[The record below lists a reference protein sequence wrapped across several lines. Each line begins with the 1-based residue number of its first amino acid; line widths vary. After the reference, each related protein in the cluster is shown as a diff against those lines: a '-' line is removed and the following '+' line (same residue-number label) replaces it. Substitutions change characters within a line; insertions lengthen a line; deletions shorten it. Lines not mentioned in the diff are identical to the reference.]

1 MPIDLKLI
9 DDATVNASKS
19 LQHRIQTKSQSLFKL
34 DNFLTESL
42 MDKLYKFFSSDCNW
56 IPQLDSKNQI
66 VDSRK
71 KINWLAD
78 SVVEETH
85 IVFENLTPIIQKIF
99 NRTLKFD
106 GISIWQDTTN
116 FFVSRHSDNPKIELA
131 IQIYLS
137 EYTLNLGTV
146 FECDNE
152 IVKIDYKINNGYLMD
167 NKAKLTHYMPIPV
180 PADHVR
186 YSVYAIWVKS

>member
-1 MPIDLKLI
+1 MPLDFALI
-9 DDATVNASKS
+9 NDATNQASIS
-19 LQHRIQTKSQSLFKL
+19 LKNKIITRSNSLFKL
-34 DNFLTESL
+34 NNFFNDSL
-42 MDKLYKFFSSDCNW
+42 LYKLNAFFQSDPKW
-56 IPQLDSKNQI
+56 IPQTGIYNEVLNN
-66 VDSRK
+66 RK
-71 KINWLAD
+71 KISWLSD

-85 IVFENLTPIIQKIF
+85 TIFENLTPIIQRIF
-99 NRTLKFD
+99 CSAIKFD
-106 GISIWQDTTN
+106 GISIWKDTEN
-116 FFVSRHSDNPKIELA
+116 FIQIKHTDNPKIEVA

-152 IVKIDYKINNGYLMD
+152 IVEINYKINNGYLMD
-167 NKAKLTHYMPIPV
+167 NKAKLIHYMPIPV